1 MFQSLILANLIC
13 LGGLVPVCSGNVCW
27 CQRPEEITPEE
38 EKPQETLI
46 AKVEEQVGYE
56 YEN

>member
-27 CQRPEEITPEE
+27 CQRPETI
-38 EKPQETLI
+38 LI
-46 AKVEEQVGYE
+46 ARSERTIIQHYIEE
-56 YEN
+56 